1 MKYAEN
7 WGNVEFDFIPSGI
20 FLDAKRR
27 EKVLLAKKHP
37 KIFFGRNLYTCII
50 NMMRGVS
57 KKTLTIF
64 FCLERCQIA
73 VCSAYG
79 WLITHTTGVSGREAY
94 SPPPP
99 PPPPPTLFL
108 TAGNVAFPT
117 WKCLRQKVAPR
128 RTCNPKIKMCE
139 PSCSITRHKM
149 KIEMCIMDPQ
159 DR

>member
-1 MKYAEN
+1 MSNSILFRLGFFWTQREGKKYFWQKN
-7 WGNVEFDFIPSGI
+7 TQ
-20 FLDAKRR
+20 KY
-27 EKVLLAKKHP
+27 
-37 KIFFGRNLYTCII
+37 FFGRNLYTCII

-57 KKTLTIF
+57 KKKPWLFF
-64 FCLERCQIA
+64 FCVERCQIA

-79 WLITHTTGVSGREAY
+79 WLITHTTGVSEREAY
-94 SPPPP
+94 PPPP
-99 PPPPPTLFL
+99 PPPAPPLPTLFL